1 MTAVEIRLPELSGG
15 SETEQLRRVQSYLY
29 TLAQQLQFA
38 FDTIT
43 REQTQAA
50 AAKTAQPESRGE
62 GTNFAAVKALILKS
76 AQITEHFQQAVEQK
90 LSGLYVAQSQFGS
103 FRQETEAAITANSQS
118 IQQKFTQLQQLEAAV
133 AGLESAVREVSAT
146 IRTGLLAQTPEG
158 GSIYGV
164 EIGQQ
169 EWEDGVIRFR
179 KYTRLTAQKLSFYD
193 NNDVEVAY
201 ISDRRLYV
209 TAATMA
215 QLEAAS
221 AWVGRLALGDYVFEQ
236 GADGH
241 LSLR

>member
-15 SETEQLRRVQSYLY
+15 SEKEQLRRVQSYLY

-50 AAKTAQPESRGE
+50 AARTAQTESRGE